1 MVVATTSREL
11 LAMADFRENLVRLR
25 KERRLTQMQLAELLD
40 VQPRLISRWETG
52 ETKPQF
58 DHMVRLAEVLEV
70 SLDDLAR
77 GPEAAAERG
86 FDIRNKRLQELCRRV
101 DGLSQED
108 QEVVCH
114 VMDSLIRKEQV
125 KAIMSG
131 ALPQTGG
138 G

>member
-1 MVVATTSREL
+1 MAIATYKEL
-11 LAMADFRENLVRLR
+11 LAMADFRENLARLR
-25 KERRLTQMQLAELLD
+25 KERQLTQTQLAELLD

-52 ETKPQF
+52 QVKPQF

-70 SLDDLAR
+70 SLDELAK
-77 GPEAAAERG
+77 GAESVPDPARHA
-86 FDIRNKRLQELCRRV
+86 IRNKRLEELCRRV
-101 DGLSQED
+101 DGLSRED

-131 ALPQTGG
+131 ALPQSAGG
-138 G
+138 

>member
-1 MVVATTSREL
+1 MAIATYKEL
-11 LAMADFRENLVRLR
+11 LAMAEFRENLTRLR

-70 SLDDLAR
+70 TLDELAK
-77 GPEAAAERG
+77 GDETALPAKHA
-86 FDIRNKRLQELCRRV
+86 IRNKRLEELCRRV
-101 DGLSQED
+101 DTLSRED

-125 KAIMSG
+125 KAIMGG
-131 ALPQTGG
+131 ALPQSAGG
-138 G
+138 